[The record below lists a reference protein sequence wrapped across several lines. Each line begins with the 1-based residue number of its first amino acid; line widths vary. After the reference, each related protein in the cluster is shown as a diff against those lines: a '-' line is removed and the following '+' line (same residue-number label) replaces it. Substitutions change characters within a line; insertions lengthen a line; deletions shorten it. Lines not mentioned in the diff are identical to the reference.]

1 MMSLPPKQQRLPR
14 RFAITVLSLSFL
26 LLATLLLNIPRSF
39 ALQHRNLGC
48 HNVTTDDASG
58 ELALKL
64 DCENLVSRGDAYGG
78 WTMCTP
84 LYSLKDQLVYTI
96 GVGRNIKWDEA
107 IMQEFHTIHHGWDPT
122 PTAQD
127 FFSKRSIPSQF
138 YFHNVGLAAYDGSIR
153 LKLPE
158 GNADSYTVMQQKGI
172 AKKGTEGV
180 YPVLTL
186 QSMMRHNHHDHLAIL
201 KIDVEGAE
209 FEVIKLWHQKNAEIA
224 ADQVLIE
231 FHGRY
236 FDSGANMVR
245 EAVKQMAELGFML
258 VHRTNLVRNAL
269 PTFGCS
275 ILRMTTSVQ
284 F

>member
-1 MMSLPPKQQRLPR
+1 M
-14 RFAITVLSLSFL
+14 IT
-26 LLATLLLNIPRSF
+26 
-39 ALQHRNLGC
+39 
-48 HNVTTDDASG
+48 
-58 ELALKL
+58 
-64 DCENLVSRGDAYGG
+64 RGDAYGG

-84 LYSLKDQLVYTI
+84 LHSLSDQLVYTI

-107 IMQEFHTIHHGWDPT
+107 IMKEFHTIHHGWDPT

-138 YFHNVGLAAYDGSIR
+138 YFHNVGLAAHDGSIN

-158 GNADSYTVMQQKGI
+158 GNADSYTVMHQKGE
-172 AKKGTEGV
+172 AQEGTEGV

-209 FEVIKLWHQKNAEIA
+209 FDVVKAWHEKRANVA

-236 FDSGANMVR
+236 FDSGSNMVR
-245 EAVKQMAELGFML
+245 QAVKQMDELGFML
-258 VHRTNLVRNAL
+258 VHRTKLEY
-269 PTFGCS
+269 TFAKKKLIRMFRRSNKGTNVGAS
-275 ILRMTTSVQ
+275 I
-284 F
+284 